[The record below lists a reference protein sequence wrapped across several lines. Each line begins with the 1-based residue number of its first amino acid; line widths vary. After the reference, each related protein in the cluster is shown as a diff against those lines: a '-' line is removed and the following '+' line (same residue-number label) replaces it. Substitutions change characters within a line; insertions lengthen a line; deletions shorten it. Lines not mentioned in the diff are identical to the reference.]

1 MQSDKNTSFQTLLR
15 IRILKCR
22 AKKLLK
28 SHMFSMKAYIPLTF
42 SNLSRVSFKDLKHYS
57 MRDSHQRVRVLKSR
71 ARQQLLK
78 INTFSTKAY
87 IPVSFSNFSY
97 VSFKDLKY
105 YGVSTAFY
113 HDSVND
119 LNLRY
124 LADVARYFFEFFRV
138 FHVDDVGST
147 RESRPQG
154 GVAHKNDA
162 NFPSI
167 VVIAKCRV
175 RRLLISG

>member
-15 IRILKCR
+15 IRVLKHR

-42 SNLSRVSFKDLKHYS
+42 SN
-57 MRDSHQRVRVLKSR
+57 
-71 ARQQLLK
+71 
-78 INTFSTKAY
+78 
-87 IPVSFSNFSY
+87 
-97 VSFKDLKY
+97 
-105 YGVSTAFY
+105 
-113 HDSVND
+113 
-119 LNLRY
+119 
-124 LADVARYFFEFFRV
+124 FFHV

-147 RESRPQG
+147 REPRPQG